1 MPKTSRKGAITRVF
15 GRSLVVLNNSSA
27 STVIVD
33 NVILNPSQF
42 PGKLVSMA
50 AIFQYYRFVKVA
62 VECHPTM
69 LTGVGSAGVDFG
81 FVAQVLGTAPANRAA
96 VVDLPWSRTYET
108 GFGLTQWETVPRI
121 FPVPL
126 KKVSGQLPWY
136 QTQIGTFDANF
147 QDQGT
152 FYFEYSHST
161 LQSVTLNLYF
171 NYVVEFKDFLDTGL
185 PAALPPLASSA
196 SQGSLVDCLSDVEDE
211 KTPFPPEPP
220 PKRKTNIRR

>member
-15 GRSLVVLNNSSA
+15 GRSLVSLNNSSA
-27 STVIVD
+27 ATLIVD
-33 NVILNPSQF
+33 TVILNPSQF
-42 PGKLVSMA
+42 PGKLTSMA

-69 LTGVGSAGVDFG
+69 LTGVGSTGLDFG
-81 FVAQVLGTAPANRAA
+81 FAAQVLGTAPATRAA
-96 VVDLPWSRTYET
+96 VVDLPWSRTFQT
-108 GFGLTQWETVPRI
+108 GSGLTQWETVPRI

-152 FYFEYSHST
+152 FYFEYNHT
-161 LQSVTLNLYF
+161 TTQSVTNNIYF

-185 PAALPPLASSA
+185 PAALPSLASSV

-211 KTPFPPEPP
+211 KTPLPPEPP
-220 PKRKTNIRR
+220 SRKKIGNRR